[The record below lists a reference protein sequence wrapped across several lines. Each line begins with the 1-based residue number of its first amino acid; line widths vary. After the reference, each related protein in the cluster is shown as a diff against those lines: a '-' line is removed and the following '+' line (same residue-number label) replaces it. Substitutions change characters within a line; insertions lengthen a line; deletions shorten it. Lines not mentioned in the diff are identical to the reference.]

1 MFSVILNN
9 NAKKI
14 LGFVVKD
21 DIKNYIN
28 DFVGSN

>member
-14 LGFVVKD
+14 LGFVAKD